1 VIPSGRL
8 VSFYGDDFSGSTDV
22 MEVLAAN
29 GLETVL
35 FLDVPEERQLG
46 RFPDSRAIGIA
57 GCSRSQSPAWMAANL
72 PRIFQ
77 ALQALQTPF
86 CHYKVCSTF
95 DSSAQ
100 IGSIGRALEI
110 GQEIFGSSYVPLVVG
125 APALHR
131 YCVFGNLFAT
141 VNGETHRLD
150 RHPTMSRHPVTPMAE
165 SDLRLH
171 LAAQTSKR
179 IGLLD
184 ILALRSEEPS
194 ECLQRLV
201 SQGSEVILFDVLDED
216 SLRQTGKVLWN
227 SRSQPQSF
235 LVGSSGVEYAL
246 TAWWRSSG
254 LLPPPVEF
262 PSAGETDRII
272 VVSGSGSPVTESQIR
287 WAMSRGGFGSIAI
300 DVLRLLEHES
310 AAAESARVQLLALA
324 ELEAGR
330 SVVLHTTLGPS
341 DARLLEGS
349 RHNTAEFQERLGLC
363 LGQLLREMLL
373 HSSVR
378 RAVICGGDTSAR
390 AGSQLGIFAVT
401 TLKPLAPGSPLCLTW
416 SDNPRFDGL
425 EIVFKGGQV
434 GGKDFFG
441 LVLRGG

>member
-35 FLDVPEERQLG
+35 FLDVPEERQLE
-46 RFPDSRAIGIA
+46 RFPNCRAIGIA
-57 GCSRSQSPAWMAANL
+57 GSSRSQSPAWMTTNL

-77 ALQALQTPF
+77 ALQQLQAPL
-86 CHYKVCSTF
+86 CHYKICSTF
-95 DSSAQ
+95 DSSPQ
-100 IGSIGRALEI
+100 VGSIGRALEI
-110 GQEIFGSSYVPLVVG
+110 GQEIFGSRYVPLVVG
-125 APALHR
+125 APALRR

-141 VNGETHRLD
+141 VGSETHRLD

-165 SDLRLH
+165 SDLRAH
-171 LAAQTSKR
+171 LGAQTSKPT
-179 IGLLD
+179 GVLD
-184 ILALRSEEPS
+184 ILALQSGQSVER
-194 ECLQRLV
+194 LQRLL
-201 SQGSEVILFDVLDED
+201 SQGSEVVLFDVLDES
-216 SLRQTGKVLWN
+216 SLRQVGSLLWD
-227 SRSQPQSF
+227 SRSQQQF
-235 LVGSSGVEYAL
+235 FIVGSSGVEYAL
-246 TAWWRSSG
+246 TSWWRSSG
-254 LLPPPVEF
+254 LLPPAVEF
-262 PSAGETDRII
+262 PSAGETDRIL
-272 VVSGSGSPVTESQIR
+272 VVSGSGSPVTEGQIR
-287 WAMSRGGFGSIAI
+287 RAVGHGFGSIAI
-300 DVLRLLEHES
+300 DVRRLLEHES
-310 AAAESARVQLLALA
+310 TAGESARVLRLALA

-330 SVVLHTTLGPS
+330 SVVLHSTLGPS
-341 DARLLEGS
+341 DARLLEAS
-349 RHNTAEFQERLGLC
+349 RHSTAEFQERLGLC

-373 HSSVR
+373 RSSVR

-434 GGKDFFG
+434 GGKDFFA

>member
-1 VIPSGRL
+1 MIPSGRL
-8 VSFYGDDFSGSTDV
+8 VTFYGDDFSGSTDV

-35 FLDVPEERQLG
+35 FLDVPEERQLE
-46 RFPDSRAIGIA
+46 RFPNCRAIGIA
-57 GCSRSQSPAWMAANL
+57 GCSRSQSPAWMTTNL

-77 ALQALQTPF
+77 ALQQLQAPL
-86 CHYKVCSTF
+86 CHYKICSTF
-95 DSSAQ
+95 DSSRQ
-100 IGSIGRALEI
+100 VGSIGRALEI
-110 GQEIFGSSYVPLVVG
+110 GQEIFGSPYVPLVVG
-125 APALHR
+125 APALRR

-141 VNGETHRLD
+141 VAGDTHRLD
-150 RHPTMSRHPVTPMAE
+150 RHPTMFRHPVTPMAE

-184 ILALRSEEPS
+184 ILALESEEPS
-194 ECLQRLV
+194 ERLERLL
-201 SQGSEVILFDVLDED
+201 SQGFEVILFDVLDEA
-216 SLRQTGKVLWN
+216 SLQQVGSLLWN

-254 LLPPPVEF
+254 LLPPTVEF
-262 PSAGETDRII
+262 PSAGETDRIV
-272 VVSGSGSPVTESQIR
+272 VVSGSGSPVTEGQIR
-287 WAMSRGGFGSIAI
+287 WAMARGGFGSIAI

-310 AAAESARVQLLALA
+310 AAAESARVLNLALA

-330 SVVLHTTLGPS
+330 SVILHTALGPS
-341 DARLLEGS
+341 DTRLLGAARRSAPEL
-349 RHNTAEFQERLGLC
+349 QEKLGFC
-363 LGQLLREMLL
+363 LGELLRETLL
-373 HSSVR
+373 HSTVR

-401 TLKPLAPGSPLCLTW
+401 TLKPLAPGSPLCRAW
-416 SDNPRFDGL
+416 SADPRFDGL

-434 GGKDFFG
+434 GGENFFG

>member
-1 VIPSGRL
+1 VIPSGR
-8 VSFYGDDFSGSTDV
+8 VVAFYGDDFSGSTDV

-35 FLDVPEERQLG
+35 FLDVPQARQLE
-46 RFPDSRAIGIA
+46 RFPNFRAIGIA
-57 GCSRSQSPAWMAANL
+57 GCSRSQSPAWMDAHL
-72 PRIFQ
+72 PQIFR
-77 ALQALQTPF
+77 ALQALRASL

-95 DSSAQ
+95 DSSPQ
-100 IGSIGRALEI
+100 VGSIGRALDI
-110 GQEIFGSSYVPLVVG
+110 GQEVFGSVYVPLLVG
-125 APALHR
+125 APALRR

-150 RHPTMSRHPVTPMAE
+150 RHPTMSQHPVTPMAE

-179 IGLLD
+179 VGLLD
-184 ILALRSEEPS
+184 ILALRSKDPS
-194 ECLQRLV
+194 ETLQRLV
-201 SQGSEVILFDVLDED
+201 SQGSEVILFDIFDAS
-216 SLRQTGKVLWN
+216 SLLEAGCLLW
-227 SRSQPQSF
+227 SSVAQGSPF

-246 TAWWRSSG
+246 ASWWRSSG

-262 PSAGETDRII
+262 PSAGNTDRII

-287 WAMSRGGFGSIAI
+287 WATARGFASIAI
-300 DVLRLLEHES
+300 DVLPLLEEQS
-310 AAAESARVQLLALA
+310 ATAELARVLGLALA
-324 ELEAGR
+324 EVESGR
-330 SVVLHTTLGPS
+330 SVVLHTALGPS
-341 DARLLEGS
+341 DARLLRADLTSSHEL
-349 RHNTAEFQERLGLC
+349 QEKIGLF
-363 LGQLLREMLL
+363 LGQLLREALL
-373 HSSVR
+373 RSTVR

-401 TLKPLAPGSPLCLTW
+401 TLKPLAPGSPLCLAW

-434 GGKDFFG
+434 GGEDFFG
-441 LVLRGG
+441 LVLQGG

>member
-1 VIPSGRL
+1 VIPSGR
-8 VSFYGDDFSGSTDV
+8 VVTFYGDDFSGSTDV

-35 FLDVPEERQLG
+35 FLDVPEERQLE
-46 RFPDSRAIGIA
+46 RFPNCRAIGIA
-57 GCSRSQSPAWMAANL
+57 GSSRSQSPAWMTTHL

-77 ALQALQTPF
+77 ALQQLQAPL
-86 CHYKVCSTF
+86 CHYKICSTF
-95 DSSAQ
+95 DSSPQ
-100 IGSIGRALEI
+100 VGSIGRALEI
-110 GQEIFGSSYVPLVVG
+110 GQEIFGSPHVPLVVG
-125 APALHR
+125 APALRR
-131 YCVFGNLFAT
+131 YCLFGNLFAT

-184 ILALRSEEPS
+184 ILALRSGQTRERFQQ
-194 ECLQRLV
+194 LLD
-201 SQGSEVILFDVLDED
+201 QGLEVILFDIADEA
-216 SLRQTGKVLWN
+216 SLQQVGSLLW
-227 SRSQPQSF
+227 SLRSQPQSF
-235 LVGSSGVEYAL
+235 LVGSSGIEYAL
-246 TAWWRSSG
+246 TAWWRSSDC
-254 LLPPPVEF
+254 LPPAVEF

-272 VVSGSGSPVTESQIR
+272 VVSGSGSPVTERQIR
-287 WAMSRGGFGSIAI
+287 WAMARGFGSIAI
-300 DVLRLLEHES
+300 DVSRLLEQGN
-310 AAAESARVQLLALA
+310 AAAEAARVLRLALA
-324 ELEAGR
+324 ELDAGR
-330 SVVLHTTLGPS
+330 SVVLHTALGPS
-341 DARLLEGS
+341 DARLLGAARRS
-349 RHNTAEFQERLGLC
+349 APEFQEKLGFC
-363 LGQLLREMLL
+363 LGQLLREILL
-373 HSSVR
+373 HSTVR

-390 AGSQLGIFAVT
+390 AGPQLGIFAVT

-434 GGKDFFG
+434 GGENFFG

>member
-1 VIPSGRL
+1 MIPSGR
-8 VSFYGDDFSGSTDV
+8 VVTFYGDDFSGSTDV
-22 MEVLAAN
+22 MEVLATN
-29 GLETVL
+29 GLQTVL
-35 FLDVPEERQLG
+35 FLDIPEERQLE
-46 RFPDSRAIGIA
+46 RFPNCRAIGIA
-57 GCSRSQSPAWMAANL
+57 GCSRSQSPAWMDAHL
-72 PRIFQ
+72 PQIFR
-77 ALQALQTPF
+77 ALQAFQPSL

-95 DSSAQ
+95 DSSPRV
-100 IGSIGRALEI
+100 GSIGRALDI
-110 GQEIFGSSYVPLVVG
+110 GQEVFGSAYVPLLVG
-125 APALHR
+125 APALRR

-141 VNGETHRLD
+141 VNGETYRLD

-184 ILALRSEEPS
+184 IMALRSEETS
-194 ECLQRLV
+194 ETLQRLV
-201 SQGSEVILFDVLDED
+201 SQGSEVILFDILDEA
-216 SLRQTGKVLWN
+216 SLLEAGRLLW
-227 SRSQPQSF
+227 SSVSQGSPF

-246 TAWWRSSG
+246 ASWWRSSG

-262 PSAGETDRII
+262 PCAGKTDPIV

-287 WAMSRGGFGSIAI
+287 WGMARGFGSVAI
-300 DVLRLLEHES
+300 DVLPLLEEQSTS
-310 AAAESARVQLLALA
+310 AELGRVLGLALA

-330 SVVLHTTLGPS
+330 SVILHTALGPS
-341 DARLLEGS
+341 DARLLGMDHPGKREL
-349 RHNTAEFQERLGLC
+349 QERIGLF
-363 LGQLLREMLL
+363 LGQLLKETLL
-373 HSSVR
+373 RSTVR

-416 SDNPRFDGL
+416 SDNPKFDGL

-434 GGKDFFG
+434 GGEDFFQ
-441 LVLRGG
+441 LVLQGG

>member
-1 VIPSGRL
+1 MIPSGH
-8 VSFYGDDFSGSTDV
+8 VVAFYGDDFSGSTDV

-35 FLDVPEERQLG
+35 FLDNPEGRQLE
-46 RFPDSRAIGIA
+46 RFPNCRAIGIA
-57 GCSRSQSPAWMAANL
+57 GCSRSQGPAWMDSHL
-72 PRIFQ
+72 PQIFRSLQ
-77 ALQALQTPF
+77 ALQASL

-95 DSSAQ
+95 DSSPR

-110 GQEIFGSSYVPLVVG
+110 GQEVFGSAYVPLVVG

-150 RHPTMSRHPVTPMAE
+150 RHPTMSQHPVTPMTE
-165 SDLRLH
+165 SDLRIH
-171 LAAQTSKR
+171 LAAQTSKS

-184 ILALRSEEPS
+184 ILTLWAEAPS
-194 ECLQRLV
+194 EALQQLV
-201 SQGSEVILFDVLDED
+201 SQGSEVVLFDLLDEA
-216 SLRQTGKVLWN
+216 SLVQAGRLLW
-227 SRSQPQSF
+227 SSVSQGSSF

-246 TAWWRSSG
+246 TSWWRSSG
-254 LLPPPVEF
+254 QLPPPVGF
-262 PSAGETDRII
+262 STAGKTDRII

-287 WAMSRGGFGSIAI
+287 WVMARGFAAVAI
-300 DVLRLLEHES
+300 NVAQLLEDES
-310 AAAESARVQLLALA
+310 AATESARVLRLALA
-324 ELEAGR
+324 EVEAGR
-330 SVVLHTTLGPS
+330 SVVLHTALGPS
-341 DARLLEGS
+341 DSRLVGPVQTNKREL
-349 RHNTAEFQERLGLC
+349 QEKIGHFLGK
-363 LGQLLREMLL
+363 LLREALL
-373 HSSVR
+373 RSTVR

-401 TLKPLAPGSPLCLTW
+401 TLKPMAPGSPLCLAW

-434 GGKDFFG
+434 GGEDFFE
-441 LVLRGG
+441 LVLNGG

>member
-1 VIPSGRL
+1 VIPSGR
-8 VSFYGDDFSGSTDV
+8 VVAFYGDDFSGSTDV

-35 FLDVPEERQLG
+35 FLDVPLGRQLE
-46 RFPDSRAIGIA
+46 RFPNCRAIGIA
-57 GCSRSQSPAWMAANL
+57 GCSRSQNPAWMDAHL
-72 PRIFQ
+72 PQIFR
-77 ALQALQTPF
+77 ALQALQASL

-95 DSSAQ
+95 DSSPQ
-100 IGSIGRALEI
+100 VGSIGRALDI
-110 GQEIFGSSYVPLVVG
+110 GQEVFGPVYVPLLVG
-125 APALHR
+125 APALRR

-150 RHPTMSRHPVTPMAE
+150 RHPTMFQHPVTPMAE

-179 IGLLD
+179 VGLVDL
-184 ILALRSEEPS
+184 LALRSEDPS
-194 ECLQRLV
+194 ETLQRLV
-201 SQGSEVILFDVLDED
+201 SQGYEVILFDVFDGA
-216 SLRQTGKVLWN
+216 SLLQAGRLLW
-227 SRSQPQSF
+227 SSVSQGSSF

-246 TAWWRSSG
+246 ASWWRSSG

-262 PSAGETDRII
+262 PSVGNTDRII

-287 WAMSRGGFGSIAI
+287 WATARGFASVAI
-300 DVLRLLEHES
+300 DVLPLLEQQSS
-310 AAAESARVQLLALA
+310 AAELARVLDLALA
-324 ELEAGR
+324 EVESGR
-330 SVVLHTTLGPS
+330 SVVLHTALGPS
-341 DARLLEGS
+341 DARLLRADPTSSHEL
-349 RHNTAEFQERLGLC
+349 QEKIGLF
-363 LGQLLREMLL
+363 LGQLLREALL
-373 HSSVR
+373 RSTVR

-401 TLKPLAPGSPLCLTW
+401 TLKPLAPGSPLCLAW

-434 GGKDFFG
+434 GDNDFFG
-441 LVLRGG
+441 LVLQGG

>member
-1 VIPSGRL
+1 V
-8 VSFYGDDFSGSTDV
+8 VAFYGDDFSGSTDV

-35 FLDVPEERQLG
+35 FLDIPEGRQLE
-46 RFPDSRAIGIA
+46 RFPSCRAIGIA
-57 GCSRSQSPAWMAANL
+57 GCSRSQNPEWMDAHLAQ
-72 PRIFQ
+72 IFR
-77 ALQALQTPF
+77 ALQALQPSL

-95 DSSAQ
+95 DSSSQ
-100 IGSIGRALEI
+100 VGNIGRALDI
-110 GQEIFGSSYVPLVVG
+110 GQEVFGSAYVPLLVG
-125 APALHR
+125 APALRR

-141 VNGETHRLD
+141 VNCETHRLD
-150 RHPTMSRHPVTPMAE
+150 RHPTMSQHPVTPMTE
-165 SDLRLH
+165 SDLRMH

-194 ECLQRLV
+194 QSLQRLV
-201 SQGSEVILFDVLDED
+201 SQGSEVVLFDVLDEA
-216 SLRQTGKVLWN
+216 SLRQAGRLLW
-227 SRSQPQSF
+227 SSVSQGSTF

-246 TAWWRSSG
+246 ASWWRSAG

-262 PSAGETDRII
+262 PCAGKTDRIV
-272 VVSGSGSPVTESQIR
+272 VVSGSGSPVTEGQIR
-287 WAMSRGGFGSIAI
+287 WAMARGFGSVAI
-300 DVLRLLEHES
+300 DLLPLLERTS
-310 AAAESARVQLLALA
+310 ASAESDRVLGLALA

-330 SVVLHTTLGPS
+330 SVILHTALGPR
-341 DARLLEGS
+341 DARLVGMTDPS
-349 RHNTAEFQERLGLC
+349 KRQFQERIGLFLGHLLKETLLC
-363 LGQLLREMLL
+363 
-373 HSSVR
+373 STVK

-416 SDNPRFDGL
+416 SDDPKFDGL

-434 GGKDFFG
+434 GDEDFFG
-441 LVLRGG
+441 LVQRGG

>member
-1 VIPSGRL
+1 MISSGRL

-35 FLDVPEERQLG
+35 FLDLPEDRQLE
-46 RFPDSRAIGIA
+46 RFSNCQAIGIA
-57 GCSRSQSPAWMAANL
+57 GSSRSQSPAWMTANL

-77 ALQALQTPF
+77 ALRQLQTPL
-86 CHYKVCSTF
+86 CHYKTCSTF
-95 DSSAQ
+95 DSSPRV
-100 IGSIGRALEI
+100 GSIGRALEI
-110 GQEIFGSSYVPLVVG
+110 GQEIFGSPYVPLVVG
-125 APALHR
+125 APALRR

-179 IGLLD
+179 VGLLD

-194 ECLQRLV
+194 EILQRLV
-201 SQGSEVILFDVLDED
+201 SQGSEVILFDILDEA
-216 SLRQTGKVLWN
+216 SVLQAGRLLW
-227 SRSQPQSF
+227 SSVSQGSSF

-246 TAWWRSSG
+246 ASWWRSSG

-262 PSAGETDRII
+262 PSAGKSDRII
-272 VVSGSGSPVTESQIR
+272 VASGSGSPVTESQIR
-287 WAMSRGGFGSIAI
+287 WAMAQGFASVAI
-300 DVLRLLEHES
+300 DVTRLLENGS
-310 AAAESARVQLLALA
+310 AAHEWTRVLRLALA
-324 ELEAGR
+324 ELEAGH
-330 SVVLHTTLGPS
+330 SVVLHTALGPN
-341 DARLLEGS
+341 DARLLLANPTSSHEL
-349 RHNTAEFQERLGLC
+349 QERIGLF
-363 LGQLLREMLL
+363 LGQLLREALL
-373 HSSVR
+373 RSTVR
-378 RAVICGGDTSAR
+378 RTVICGGDTSAR

-401 TLKPLAPGSPLCLTW
+401 TLKPLAPGSPLCLAW

-434 GGKDFFG
+434 GGEDFFG
-441 LVLRGG
+441 LVLQGG

>member
-1 VIPSGRL
+1 MIPSGR
-8 VSFYGDDFSGSTDV
+8 VVAFYGDDFSGSTDV

-35 FLDVPEERQLG
+35 FLDNPEGRQLE
-46 RFPDSRAIGIA
+46 RFPNYRAIGIA
-57 GCSRSQSPAWMAANL
+57 GCSRSQSPAWMDSHL
-72 PRIFQ
+72 PQIFRTLQ
-77 ALQALQTPF
+77 ALQASL
-86 CHYKVCSTF
+86 CHYKGCSTF
-95 DSSAQ
+95 DSSPR

-110 GQEIFGSSYVPLVVG
+110 GQKVFGSAYVPLVVG

-150 RHPTMSRHPVTPMAE
+150 RHPTMSQHPVTPMAE

-179 IGLLD
+179 VGLLD
-184 ILALRSEEPS
+184 ILALRSKDPS
-194 ECLQRLV
+194 ETLQRLV
-201 SQGSEVILFDVLDED
+201 SQGSEVILFDIFDAS
-216 SLRQTGKVLWN
+216 SLLEAGCLLW
-227 SRSQPQSF
+227 SSVAQGSPF

-246 TAWWRSSG
+246 ASWWRSSG

-262 PSAGETDRII
+262 PSAGNTDRII

-287 WAMSRGGFGSIAI
+287 WATARGFACVAI
-300 DVLRLLEHES
+300 DVLPLLEQQS
-310 AAAESARVQLLALA
+310 ATAELARVLGLALA
-324 ELEAGR
+324 EVEAGR
-330 SVVLHTTLGPS
+330 SVVLHTALGPS
-341 DARLLEGS
+341 DARLLRADLTSSHEL
-349 RHNTAEFQERLGLC
+349 QEKIGLF
-363 LGQLLREMLL
+363 LGQLLREALL
-373 HSSVR
+373 RSTVR

-401 TLKPLAPGSPLCLTW
+401 TLKPLAPGSPLCLAW

-434 GGKDFFG
+434 GGEDFFG
-441 LVLRGG
+441 LVLQGG

>member
-1 VIPSGRL
+1 VIPSGR
-8 VSFYGDDFSGSTDV
+8 VVAFYGDDFSGSTDV

-35 FLDVPEERQLG
+35 FLDIPEGRQLE
-46 RFPDSRAIGIA
+46 RFPNCRAIGIA
-57 GCSRSQSPAWMAANL
+57 GCSRSQSPAWMDAHL
-72 PRIFQ
+72 PQIFR
-77 ALQALQTPF
+77 ALQALQPSL

-95 DSSAQ
+95 DSSPQ
-100 IGSIGRALEI
+100 VGNIGRALEI
-110 GQEIFGSSYVPLVVG
+110 GQEVFGPAYVPLLVG
-125 APALHR
+125 APALRR

-165 SDLRLH
+165 SDLQLH
-171 LAAQTSKR
+171 LAVQTSKR

-184 ILALRSEEPS
+184 ILALRSKEPS
-194 ECLQRLV
+194 ENLQRLV
-201 SQGSEVILFDVLDED
+201 SQGSEVVLFDVLDED
-216 SLRQTGKVLWN
+216 SLRQAGGVLWN
-227 SRSQPQSF
+227 SRPQPQSF
-235 LVGSSGVEYAL
+235 VVGSSGVEYAL

-287 WAMSRGGFGSIAI
+287 WAMARGFGSVAI
-300 DVLRLLEHES
+300 DVRRLLEGES
-310 AAAESARVQLLALA
+310 AACESARALCLALA
-324 ELEAGR
+324 EVEAGR
-330 SVVLHTTLGPS
+330 SVVLHTALGPS
-341 DARLLEGS
+341 DARLLRADPASSHGL
-349 RHNTAEFQERLGLC
+349 QERIGLF
-363 LGQLLREMLL
+363 LGQLLRETLL
-373 HSSVR
+373 HSTVR

-401 TLKPLAPGSPLCLTW
+401 TLKPLAPGSPLCRAW

-434 GGKDFFG
+434 GGEDFFG

>member
-1 VIPSGRL
+1 MIPSGRL

-35 FLDVPEERQLG
+35 FLDLPEDRQLE
-46 RFPDSRAIGIA
+46 RFPNCQAIGIA
-57 GCSRSQSPAWMAANL
+57 GSSRSQSPAWMTANL
-72 PRIFQ
+72 PGVFQ
-77 ALQALQTPF
+77 ALRQLQTPL
-86 CHYKVCSTF
+86 CHYKTCSTF
-95 DSSAQ
+95 DSSPRV
-100 IGSIGRALEI
+100 GSIGRALEI
-110 GQEIFGSSYVPLVVG
+110 GQEIFGSPYVPLVVG
-125 APALHR
+125 APALRR

-194 ECLQRLV
+194 ECLQRLLSEG
-201 SQGSEVILFDVLDED
+201 SQVILFDILDEA
-216 SLRQTGKVLWN
+216 SLRQAGCLLWS
-227 SRSQPQSF
+227 SRSRLQSF

-254 LLPPPVEF
+254 LLPPQVEF
-262 PSAGETDRII
+262 LSAGETDRI
-272 VVSGSGSPVTESQIR
+272 VVASGSGSPVTEGQIR
-287 WAMSRGGFGSIAI
+287 WALAQGFGSIAI
-300 DVLRLLEHES
+300 DVSRLLEHES
-310 AAAESARVQLLALA
+310 SATESARVLRLALA

-330 SVVLHTTLGPS
+330 SVILHTALGPS
-341 DARLLEGS
+341 DTRLQGKTQHKAHEL
-349 RHNTAEFQERLGLC
+349 QERIGLF
-363 LGQLLREMLL
+363 LGQLLREALL
-373 HSSVR
+373 RSTVR

-401 TLKPLAPGSPLCLTW
+401 TLKPLAPGSPLCLAW

-434 GGKDFFG
+434 GGEDFFG
-441 LVLRGG
+441 LVLQGG

>member
-8 VSFYGDDFSGSTDV
+8 VAFYGDDFSGSTDV

-35 FLDVPEERQLG
+35 FLDVPEERQLE
-46 RFPDSRAIGIA
+46 RFSNCRAIGIA
-57 GCSRSQSPAWMAANL
+57 GSSRSQSPAWMTTNL

-77 ALQALQTPF
+77 VLQQLQAPL
-86 CHYKVCSTF
+86 CHYKICSTF
-95 DSSAQ
+95 DSSPQ
-100 IGSIGRALEI
+100 VGSIGRALEI
-110 GQEIFGSSYVPLVVG
+110 GQEIFGSPYVPLVVG
-125 APALHR
+125 APALRR

-141 VNGETHRLD
+141 ANGETHRLD
-150 RHPTMSRHPVTPMAE
+150 RHPTMSKHPVTPMAE
-165 SDLRLH
+165 SDLRAH
-171 LAAQTSKR
+171 LAAQTPKP
-179 IGLLD
+179 IGVLD
-184 ILALRSEEPS
+184 ILALQSGQS
-194 ECLQRLV
+194 AECLQRLL
-201 SQGSEVILFDVLDED
+201 SQGSEVVLFDVLDEG
-216 SLRQTGKVLWN
+216 SLRQVGNLLWD

-246 TAWWRSSG
+246 TSWWRSSG
-254 LLPPPVEF
+254 LLPPAVEF
-262 PSAGETDRII
+262 PSVGETDRII

-287 WAMSRGGFGSIAI
+287 WAMARSFGSVAI
-300 DVLRLLEHES
+300 DVSRLLKHES
-310 AAAESARVQLLALA
+310 AAAESARVLRLALA
-324 ELEAGR
+324 ELEAGH
-330 SVVLHTTLGPS
+330 SVILHTTLGPS
-341 DARLLEGS
+341 DARLLGAVHTSTHELQQ
-349 RHNTAEFQERLGLC
+349 RIGLI
-363 LGQLLREMLL
+363 LGQLLRETLL

-401 TLKPLAPGSPLCLTW
+401 TLKPLAPGSPLCLAW

-434 GGKDFFG
+434 GGEDFFG

>member
-1 VIPSGRL
+1 MIPSGR
-8 VSFYGDDFSGSTDV
+8 VVAFYGDDFSGSTDV

-35 FLDVPEERQLG
+35 FLDVPEGRHLE
-46 RFPDSRAIGIA
+46 RFPNCRAVGIA
-57 GCSRSQSPAWMAANL
+57 GCSRSQSPAWMDSHL
-72 PRIFQ
+72 PQIFR
-77 ALQALQTPF
+77 ALQALQPSL

-100 IGSIGRALEI
+100 AGNIGRALEI
-110 GQEIFGSSYVPLVVG
+110 GQEVFGPPYVPLVVG
-125 APALHR
+125 APALRR

-141 VNGETHRLD
+141 ADGETHRLD

-184 ILALRSEEPS
+184 ILALRSGESAEI
-194 ECLQRLV
+194 LQRLV
-201 SQGSEVILFDVLDED
+201 SQGFEVILFDILDEA
-216 SLRQTGKVLWN
+216 SLLQTGRLLW
-227 SRSQPQSF
+227 SSVSQGSSF

-246 TAWWRSSG
+246 ASWLRSSD
-254 LLPPPVEF
+254 LLPPPLEF
-262 PSAGETDRII
+262 PSAGKTDRII
-272 VVSGSGSPVTESQIR
+272 VVSASGSPVTESQIR
-287 WAMSRGGFGSIAI
+287 WAMAHGFGSVSI
-300 DVLRLLEHES
+300 DVLPLLEQQS
-310 AAAESARVQLLALA
+310 ATAELARVLGLALA

-330 SVVLHTTLGPS
+330 SVVLHTALGPS
-341 DARLLEGS
+341 DARLLRADPSSS
-349 RHNTAEFQERLGLC
+349 RELQEKIGLF
-363 LGQLLREMLL
+363 LGQLLREALL
-373 HSSVR
+373 RSTLR

-401 TLKPLAPGSPLCLTW
+401 TLKPLAPGSPLCLAW
-416 SDNPRFDGL
+416 SDHPRFDGL

-434 GGKDFFG
+434 GGEDFFG